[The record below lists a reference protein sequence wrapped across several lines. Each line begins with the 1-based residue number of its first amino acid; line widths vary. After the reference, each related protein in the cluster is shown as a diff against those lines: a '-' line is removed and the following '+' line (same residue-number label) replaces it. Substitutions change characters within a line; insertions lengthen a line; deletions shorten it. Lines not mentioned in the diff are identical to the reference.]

1 MEDTIMPMDG
11 VMLGF
16 MARELDEALSGGRVD
31 KVTQPEHDE
40 IILTIRNRGENHALL
55 ISASANSARMHLT
68 REKKN
73 NPLEP
78 PAFCM
83 LMRKHVL
90 GARVLA
96 IRQIDG
102 DRIAEIDFEALDEMG
117 DYAVRTLV
125 CEFMGKYSNLILTHR
140 GGKIIDSV
148 CRVTGE
154 ISRVREVLPG
164 LMYERPPQQGKLGG
178 ASLTP
183 EALARRLV
191 QSGGPADRALQNAV
205 AGLSPQTAREI
216 CLRAA
221 GDSEIRLEETDAG
234 ELAAR
239 VCALMEGFP
248 AMARPT
254 LVMDGD
260 GRAVDVTPFA
270 YLTRAA
276 FENRPMASLSE
287 AQEAYFRTRDR
298 AERIRQKAAALNRTL
313 KNNIERCE
321 KKLGL
326 QLSALQDSE
335 RMEEY
340 RVKGE
345 LLSASL
351 YQLEKGMKAVELPNY
366 YDENLAPLRIELDV
380 KLSPA
385 ANAQRYFKLY
395 QKARSAR
402 RLAAEQK
409 QRTEEELNYL
419 EGQLEN
425 LGKCG
430 EEAELFEIRAELER
444 EGYVKPSRN
453 RREMKSLPPSRPLKL
468 AASDGTVILVGK
480 NNLQNDRLTASAQL
494 NEVWL
499 HAKDMPGSHVII
511 VGEGPSEETIGE
523 AASLAAYYSKG
534 REGSRVPVDYTLR
547 RYVKKPSGAKPG
559 FVIYTHQKTL
569 YVQPR
574 EVIART

>member
-1 MEDTIMPMDG
+1 MPMDG

-16 MARELDEALSGGRVD
+16 MTRELNEKLAGGRVD
-31 KVTQPEHDE
+31 KVTQPERDE
-40 IILTIRNRGENHALL
+40 LILTIRNRGENHMLL
-55 ISASANSARMHLT
+55 VSASANSARMHLT

-78 PAFCM
+78 PTFCM

-90 GARVLA
+90 GAKVLE
-96 IRQIDG
+96 IRQIEG
-102 DRIAEIDFEALDEMG
+102 DRIAEIDFEALDDMG
-117 DYAVRTLV
+117 DYVVRTLV
-125 CEFMGKYSNLILTHR
+125 CEFMGKYSNLILTQN

-148 CRVTGE
+148 LRVTDD

-164 LMYERPPQQGKLGG
+164 LMYQRPPQQGKLNF
-178 ASLTP
+178 AALEP
-183 EALARRLV
+183 EALAKRLREAA
-191 QSGGPADRALQNAV
+191 GPAFKALQGA
-205 AGLSPQTAREI
+205 ATGLSPQTAREI
-216 CLRAA
+216 ILRAA
-221 GDSEIRLEETDAG
+221 GDSEARLEEVDVDALA
-234 ELAAR
+234 EKICALAA
-239 VCALMEGFP
+239 ALPG
-248 AMARPT
+248 MARPA
-254 LVMDGD
+254 LALDAE
-260 GRAVDVTPFA
+260 GRAVDVIPFA
-270 YLTRAA
+270 YLTRADL
-276 FENRPMASLSE
+276 ELRPMASLSE

-298 AERIRQKAAALNRTL
+298 AERIRQKASALNRVL

-326 QLSALQDSE
+326 QLNALQDSE

-340 RVKGE
+340 RIKGE

-351 YQLEKGMKAVELPNY
+351 YQVERGMKEIELPNY
-366 YDENLAPLRIELDV
+366 YAEDFAPMRIELDV

-402 RLAAEQK
+402 RLAADQK
-409 QRTEEELNYL
+409 AKTEEELAYL

-425 LGKCG
+425 LGKCT
-430 EEAELFEIRAELER
+430 EEPELFEIRQELEK

-468 AASDGTVILVGK
+468 SASDGTVILVGK
-480 NNLQNDRLTASAQL
+480 NNLQNDKLTFSAQP

-511 VGEGPSEETIGE
+511 VGENPTEKTIGE

-559 FVIYTHQKTL
+559 FVIYTHQRTL
-569 YVQPR
+569 YAAPR
-574 EVIART
+574 EVIARD

>member
-1 MEDTIMPMDG
+1 MPMDG

-16 MARELDEALSGGRVD
+16 MTRELNDKLAGGRVD
-31 KVTQPEHDE
+31 KVTQPERDE
-40 IILTIRNRGENHALL
+40 ILLTIRNRGENHLL
-55 ISASANSARMHLT
+55 LVSASANSARIHLT
-68 REKKN
+68 REKKS

-78 PAFCM
+78 PTFCM

-90 GARVLA
+90 GARVLE
-96 IRQIDG
+96 IRQVGG

-117 DYAVRTLV
+117 DYAVRTLI
-125 CEFMGKYSNLILTHR
+125 CEFMGKYSNLILTQS

-148 CRVTGE
+148 CRVTDE

-164 LMYERPPQQGKLGG
+164 LMYERPPQQGKLDS
-178 ASLTP
+178 A
-183 EALARRLV
+183 ALEPDELAARLRE
-191 QSGGPADRALQNAV
+191 SAGPAFKALQNAV
-205 AGLSPQTAREI
+205 TGLSPQTAREI
-216 CLRAA
+216 CMRAA
-221 GDSEIRLEETDAG
+221 GDSEARLEELDAAVLARRVC
-234 ELAAR
+234 ELAA
-239 VCALMEGFP
+239 AFP
-248 AMARPT
+248 SMARPM
-254 LVMDGD
+254 LVLDEEGK
-260 GRAVDVTPFA
+260 AVDVTPFA
-270 YLTRAA
+270 YLTRAGL
-276 FENRPMASLSE
+276 ESKPMSSLSE

-298 AERIRQKAAALNRTL
+298 VERIRQKASALNRVL

-326 QLSALQDSE
+326 QLNALMDSE

-351 YQLEKGMKAVELPNY
+351 YMVEKGAKSVELPNY
-366 YDENLAPLRIELDV
+366 YDPDCAPLRVELDV
-380 KLSPA
+380 KLTPA

-409 QRTEEELNYL
+409 ERTEEELAYL
-419 EGQLEN
+419 EGQMEN
-425 LGKCG
+425 LTKCT
-430 EEAELFEIRAELER
+430 EEAELYEIRAELER

-453 RREMKSLPPSRPLKL
+453 RRELKSLPPSRPLKL

-480 NNLQNDRLTASAQL
+480 NNLQNDKLTASAQPD
-494 NEVWL
+494 EVWL

-511 VGEGPSEETIGE
+511 VGENPGEQTIGE

-534 REGSRVPVDYTLR
+534 RTGSRVPVDYTLR

-574 EVIART
+574 EVIARDRV

>member
-1 MEDTIMPMDG
+1 MPMDG

-16 MARELDEALSGGRVD
+16 MTRELNEKLAGGRVD
-31 KVTQPEHDE
+31 KVTQPERDE
-40 IILTIRNRGENHALL
+40 LILTIRNKGENHMLL

-78 PAFCM
+78 PTFCM

-90 GARVLA
+90 GAKVLE
-96 IRQIDG
+96 IRQIEG

-117 DYAVRTLV
+117 DYVVRTLV
-125 CEFMGKYSNLILTHR
+125 CEFMGKYSNLILTQN
-140 GGKIIDSV
+140 GGRIIDSV
-148 CRVTGE
+148 LRVTDD

-164 LMYERPPQQGKLGG
+164 LMYQRPPQQGKLNF
-178 ASLTP
+178 AALEP
-183 EALARRLV
+183 EALAKRLREAA
-191 QSGGPADRALQNAV
+191 GPAFKALQGAV
-205 AGLSPQTAREI
+205 TGLSPQTAREI
-216 CLRAA
+216 ALRAA
-221 GDSEIRLEETDAG
+221 GDSEARLEAIDIDA
-234 ELAAR
+234 LAEK
-239 VCALMEGFP
+239 VCALAAAFP
-248 AMARPT
+248 GMARPT
-254 LVMDGD
+254 LALDAE
-260 GRAVDVTPFA
+260 GRAADVTPFA
-270 YLTRAA
+270 YLTRADL
-276 FENRPMASLSE
+276 ELRPMASLSE
-287 AQEAYFRTRDR
+287 AQEAYFHTRDR
-298 AERIRQKAAALNRTL
+298 AERIRQKASALNRVL

-326 QLSALQDSE
+326 QMNALQDSE

-340 RVKGE
+340 RIKGE

-351 YQLEKGMKAVELPNY
+351 YQVERGMKEIELPNY
-366 YDENLAPLRIELDV
+366 YAEDFAPMRIGLDV

-402 RLAAEQK
+402 RLAADQK
-409 QRTEEELNYL
+409 AKTEEELAYL

-425 LGKCG
+425 LSKCT
-430 EEAELFEIRAELER
+430 EEPELFEIRQELEK

-468 AASDGTVILVGK
+468 SASDGTVILVGK
-480 NNLQNDRLTASAQL
+480 NNLQNDKLTFSAQP

-511 VGEGPSEETIGE
+511 VGENPTEKTIGE

-559 FVIYTHQKTL
+559 FVIYTHQRTL
-569 YVQPR
+569 YAAPR
-574 EVIART
+574 EVIARD

>member
-1 MEDTIMPMDG
+1 MPMDG

-16 MARELDEALSGGRVD
+16 MTRELNERLAGGRVD
-31 KVTQPEHDE
+31 KVTQPERDE
-40 IILTIRNRGENHALL
+40 ILLTIRNRGENHLLL

-78 PAFCM
+78 PTFCM

-96 IRQIDG
+96 IRQVDG
-102 DRIAEIDFEALDEMG
+102 DRIAEIDFEGLDEMG

-125 CEFMGKYSNLILTHR
+125 CEFMGKYSNLILTHS

-148 CRVTGE
+148 CRVTDE

-164 LMYERPPQQGKLGG
+164 LMYERPPQQGKLNG
-178 ASLTP
+178 AALKP
-183 EALARRLV
+183 DELARRL
-191 QSGGPADRALQNAV
+191 QACAGPASRALQGA
-205 AGLSPQTAREI
+205 ATGFSQQTAREV

-221 GDSEIRLEETDAG
+221 GDGDIRLEQADIPALSEKI
-234 ELAAR
+234 
-239 VCALMEGFP
+239 CALTAFFP
-248 AMARPT
+248 AMARPM
-254 LVMDGD
+254 LVLDGE

-270 YLTRAA
+270 YLTRADL
-276 FENRPMASLSE
+276 ENRPMDSLSE
-287 AQEAYFRTRDR
+287 AQEAYFRTRD
-298 AERIRQKAAALNRTL
+298 AADRIHQKAGALNRVL

-326 QLSALQDSE
+326 QMNALMDSE

-351 YQLEKGMKAVELPNY
+351 NLVEKGMKAVELPNY
-366 YDENLAPLRIELDV
+366 YDENLAPLRVELDV

-409 QRTEEELNYL
+409 ARTEEELAYL

-425 LGKCG
+425 LTKCT
-430 EEAELFEIRAELER
+430 EEAELFEVRAELEQQ
-444 EGYVKPSRN
+444 GYVKPGRS
-453 RREMKSLPPSRPLKL
+453 RREMKSLPPSRPLRL
-468 AASDGTVILVGK
+468 AASDGTAILVGK
-480 NNLQNDRLTASAQL
+480 NNLQNDKLTASAQPD
-494 NEVWL
+494 EIWL

-511 VGEGPSEETIGE
+511 VGERPSEQTIGE

-534 REGSRVPVDYTLR
+534 RAGSRVPVDYTLR

-574 EVIART
+574 EVIARD

>member
-1 MEDTIMPMDG
+1 MPMDG

-16 MARELDEALSGGRVD
+16 MTRELNEKLAGGRVD
-31 KVTQPEHDE
+31 KVTQPERDE
-40 IILTIRNRGENHALL
+40 LILTIRNKGENHMLL
-55 ISASANSARMHLT
+55 VSASANSARMHLT

-78 PAFCM
+78 PTFCM

-90 GARVLA
+90 GAKVLE
-96 IRQIDG
+96 IRQIEG

-117 DYAVRTLV
+117 DYVVRTLV
-125 CEFMGKYSNLILTHR
+125 CEFMGKYSNLILTQN

-148 CRVTGE
+148 LRVTDD

-164 LMYERPPQQGKLGG
+164 LMYQRPPQQGKLNF
-178 ASLTP
+178 AALEP
-183 EALARRLV
+183 DALAKRLREAA
-191 QSGGPADRALQNAV
+191 GPAFKALQGAV
-205 AGLSPQTAREI
+205 TGLSPQTARE
-216 CLRAA
+216 LVMRAA
-221 GDSEIRLEETDAG
+221 GDSEARLEEIDIDA
-234 ELAAR
+234 LAEK
-239 VCALMEGFP
+239 VCALAAAFP
-248 AMARPT
+248 GMARPT
-254 LVMDGD
+254 LALDAE
-260 GRAVDVTPFA
+260 GRAADVTPFA
-270 YLTRAA
+270 YLTRADL
-276 FENRPMASLSE
+276 ELRPMASLSE
-287 AQEAYFRTRDR
+287 AQEAYFHTRDR
-298 AERIRQKAAALNRTL
+298 AERIRQKASALNRVL

-326 QLSALQDSE
+326 QMNALQDSE

-340 RVKGE
+340 RIKGE

-351 YQLEKGMKAVELPNY
+351 YQVERGMKEIELPNY
-366 YDENLAPLRIELDV
+366 YAEDFAPMRIELDV

-402 RLAAEQK
+402 RLAADQK
-409 QRTEEELNYL
+409 AKTEEELAYL

-425 LGKCG
+425 LSKCT
-430 EEAELFEIRAELER
+430 EEPELFEIRQELEK

-468 AASDGTVILVGK
+468 SASDGTVILVGK
-480 NNLQNDRLTASAQL
+480 NNLQNDKLTFSAQP

-511 VGEGPSEETIGE
+511 VGENPTEKTIGE

-559 FVIYTHQKTL
+559 FVIYTHQKTI
-569 YVQPR
+569 YAAPR
-574 EVIART
+574 EVIARD

>member
-1 MEDTIMPMDG
+1 
-11 VMLGF
+11 
-16 MARELDEALSGGRVD
+16 
-31 KVTQPEHDE
+31 
-40 IILTIRNRGENHALL
+40 
-55 ISASANSARMHLT
+55 MHLT

-78 PAFCM
+78 PTFCM
-83 LMRKHVL
+83 LMRKHIL
-90 GARVLA
+90 GARVLE
-96 IRQIDG
+96 IRQYAG
-102 DRIAEIDFEALDEMG
+102 DRIAEIAFEALDEMG
-117 DYAVRTLV
+117 DYTVRTLI
-125 CEFMGKYSNLILTHR
+125 CEFMGKYSNLILVQQS
-140 GGKIIDSV
+140 GKIIDSV
-148 CRVTGE
+148 CRVTDE

-164 LMYERPPQQGKLGG
+164 LMYQRPPQQGKMNYAALDKG
-178 ASLTP
+178 ALSNVL
-183 EALARRLV
+183 RV
-191 QSGGPADRALQNAV
+191 QSDPLFKALQATV
-205 AGLSPQTAREI
+205 SGLSPQTAREI
-216 CLRAA
+216 ALRAA
-221 GDSEIRLEETDAG
+221 GDESAAVDENNADA
-234 ELAAR
+234 LAEK
-239 VCALMEGFP
+239 VCAVFESLPALM
-248 AMARPT
+248 RPT
-254 LVMDGD
+254 LVRDETGK
-260 GRAVDVTPFA
+260 AVDVTPFA

-276 FENRPMASLSE
+276 LDNEPMDSLSA
-287 AQEAYFRTRDR
+287 AQEAYFKTRDK
-298 AERIRQKAAALNRTL
+298 AERLHQKAASLNRVL

-326 QLSALQDSE
+326 QMNALSDSE

-351 YQLEKGMKAVELPNY
+351 YKVEKGAKAVSLPNY
-366 YDENLAPLRIELDV
+366 YDPDCGELLVELDP

-409 QRTEEELNYL
+409 ERTEEELNYL

-425 LGKCG
+425 LGKCT
-430 EEAELFEIRAELER
+430 EEAELFEIRSELEH

-453 RREMKSLPPSRPLKL
+453 RSQMKSLAPSRPLKMF
-468 AASDGTVILVGK
+468 ASDGTVILVGK
-480 NNLQNDRLTASAQL
+480 NNLQNDKLTASAQP

-511 VGEGPSEETIGE
+511 VGENPSDQTIGE

-534 REGSRVPVDYTLR
+534 RASSRVPVDYTLR
-547 RYVKKPSGAKPG
+547 RYVKKPGGARPG

-569 YVQPR
+569 AVQPR
-574 EVIART
+574 EVIARD

>member
-1 MEDTIMPMDG
+1 MPMDG

-16 MARELDEALSGGRVD
+16 MTRELNDRLSGGRVD
-31 KVTQPEHDE
+31 KIAQPERDE
-40 IILTIRNRGENHALL
+40 ILLTIRNKGENHMLL
-55 ISASANSARMHLT
+55 ITAAANGARMHLT

-78 PAFCM
+78 PTFCM
-83 LMRKHVL
+83 LMRKHIL
-90 GARVLA
+90 GARVLE
-96 IRQIDG
+96 IRQYAG
-102 DRIAEIDFEALDEMG
+102 DRIAEIAFEALDDMG
-117 DYAVRTLV
+117 DYTVRTLI
-125 CEFMGKYSNLILTHR
+125 CEFMGKYSNLILVQQS
-140 GGKIIDSV
+140 GKIIDSV
-148 CRVTGE
+148 CRVTDE

-164 LMYERPPQQGKLGG
+164 LMYQRPPQQGKMNYAELDRG
-178 ASLTP
+178 
-183 EALARRLV
+183 ALANALRV
-191 QSGGPADRALQNAV
+191 QSGPLFKALQATV
-205 AGLSPQTAREI
+205 SGLSPQTAREI
-216 CLRAA
+216 ALRAA
-221 GDSEIRLEETDAG
+221 GDESAAVDEGNADA
-234 ELAAR
+234 LAER
-239 VCALMEGFP
+239 VCAVFEGLP
-248 AMARPT
+248 ALTRPT
-254 LVMDGD
+254 LVRDETGK
-260 GRAVDVTPFA
+260 AIDVTPFA

-276 FENRPMASLSE
+276 LDNEPMDSLSA
-287 AQEAYFRTRDR
+287 AQEAYFRTRDK
-298 AERIRQKAAALNRTL
+298 AERLHQKAASLNRVL

-326 QLSALQDSE
+326 QMNALSDSE

-351 YQLEKGMKAVELPNY
+351 YRVEKGAKAVALPNY
-366 YDENLAPLRIELDV
+366 YDPDGGELLVELDP

-409 QRTEEELNYL
+409 ERTEEELNYL

-425 LGKCG
+425 LGKCT
-430 EEAELFEIRAELER
+430 EEAELFEIRSELEH
-444 EGYVKPSRN
+444 EGYVKPSRS
-453 RREMKSLPPSRPLKL
+453 RSQMKSLAPSRPLKL
-468 AASDGTVILVGK
+468 FASDGTVILVGK
-480 NNLQNDRLTASAQL
+480 NNLQNDKLTASAQP

-511 VGEGPSEETIGE
+511 VGENPSDKTIGE

-534 REGSRVPVDYTLR
+534 RSSSRVPVDYTLR
-547 RYVKKPSGAKPG
+547 KYVKKPGGARPG

-569 YVQPR
+569 SVQPR
-574 EVIART
+574 EIIARD

>member
-1 MEDTIMPMDG
+1 MPMDG

-16 MARELDEALSGGRVD
+16 MTRELNERLAGGRVD
-31 KVTQPEHDE
+31 KITQPERDE
-40 IILTIRNRGENHALL
+40 LILTIRNRGENHMLL

-78 PAFCM
+78 PTFCM
-83 LMRKHVL
+83 LMRKHAL
-90 GARVLA
+90 GAKVLE

-102 DRIAEIDFEALDEMG
+102 DRIAEMDFEALDDMG
-117 DYAVRTLV
+117 DYVVRTLV
-125 CEFMGKYSNLILTHR
+125 CEFMGKYSNLILTQQ

-148 CRVTGE
+148 QRVTDD

-164 LMYERPPQQGKLGG
+164 LMYQRPPQQGKLNF
-178 ASLTP
+178 AALEP
-183 EALARRLV
+183 DALARRLRE
-191 QSGGPADRALQNAV
+191 SAGPAWKALQAAV
-205 AGLSPQTAREI
+205 TGLSPQTARE
-216 CLRAA
+216 LLMRAA
-221 GDSEIRLEETDAG
+221 GDGEARLEQLDPAALAEKICA
-234 ELAAR
+234 LAA
-239 VCALMEGFP
+239 ALPG
-248 AMARPT
+248 MARPT
-254 LVMDGD
+254 LALDAE
-260 GRAVDVTPFA
+260 GRAADVMPFA
-270 YLTRAA
+270 YLTRAGLELRA
-276 FENRPMASLSE
+276 MPSLSE
-287 AQEAYFRTRDR
+287 AQEAYFHTRDR
-298 AERIRQKAAALNRTL
+298 AERIHQKSSALNRVL

-326 QLSALQDSE
+326 QLNALQDSE

-351 YQLEKGMKAVELPNY
+351 YQVPRGAKAVELPNY
-366 YDENLAPLRIELDV
+366 YAEDMAPMRIELDV

-409 QRTEEELNYL
+409 ARTEEELAYL

-425 LGKCG
+425 LSKST
-430 EEAELFEIRAELER
+430 EEAELFEIRQELER

-453 RREMKSLPPSRPLKL
+453 RREMKSLPPSQPLKL

-480 NNLQNDRLTASAQL
+480 NNLQNDKLTFSAQPD
-494 NEVWL
+494 EVWL

-511 VGEGPSEETIGE
+511 VGENPTEKTIGE

-534 REGSRVPVDYTLR
+534 RAGSRVPVDYTLR

-569 YVQPR
+569 FVQPR
-574 EVIART
+574 EVIARD

>member
-1 MEDTIMPMDG
+1 MPMDG

-16 MARELDEALSGGRVD
+16 MTRELNEKLAGGRVD
-31 KVTQPEHDE
+31 KVTQPERDE
-40 IILTIRNRGENHALL
+40 ILLTIRNRGENHMLL

-78 PAFCM
+78 PTFCM

-90 GARVLA
+90 GARVLE
-96 IRQIDG
+96 IRQIEG

-125 CEFMGKYSNLILTHR
+125 CEFMGKYSNLILTQQ

-148 CRVTGE
+148 ARVTDD

-164 LMYERPPQQGKLGG
+164 LMYQRPPQQGKLNF
-178 ASLTP
+178 A
-183 EALARRLV
+183 ALEENGLAARLRESAGL
-191 QSGGPADRALQNAV
+191 AWKALQGAV
-205 AGLSPQTAREI
+205 TGLSPQTARELL
-216 CLRAA
+216 LRSV
-221 GDSEIRLEETDAG
+221 GDTDLRLEETDVDALAG
-234 ELAAR
+234 RL
-239 VCALMEGFP
+239 CALIESLPGLAKPMLVLDAEGK
-248 AMARPT
+248 AA
-254 LVMDGD
+254 
-260 GRAVDVTPFA
+260 DVTPFA
-270 YLTRAA
+270 YLTRADM
-276 FENRPMASLSE
+276 ENRPMASLSE

-298 AERIRQKAAALNRTL
+298 AERIHQKASSLSRVL

-326 QLSALQDSE
+326 QMNALQDSE

-351 YQLEKGMKAVELPNY
+351 YQVEKGMKAVELPNY
-366 YDENLAPLRIELDV
+366 YAEDLAPLRIELDV

-409 QRTEEELNYL
+409 ARTEEELSYL

-425 LGKCG
+425 LAKCT
-430 EEAELFEIRAELER
+430 EENELFEIRAELEQQ
-444 EGYVKPSRN
+444 GYVKPSRN

-480 NNLQNDRLTASAQL
+480 NNLQNDKLTGSAQP

-511 VGEGPSEETIGE
+511 VGENPTDQTIGE

-534 REGSRVPVDYTLR
+534 RAGSRVPVDYTLR

-569 YVQPR
+569 HVQPR
-574 EVIART
+574 EVIARD

>member
-1 MEDTIMPMDG
+1 MPMDG

-16 MARELDEALSGGRVD
+16 MTRELNEKLAGGRVD
-31 KVTQPEHDE
+31 KIAQPERDE
-40 IILTIRNRGENHALL
+40 ILLTIRNRGENHVLL
-55 ISASANSARMHLT
+55 VSASANSARMHLT

-78 PAFCM
+78 PTFCM

-90 GARVLA
+90 GARVLE
-96 IRQIDG
+96 IRQIGG

-125 CEFMGKYSNLILTHR
+125 CEFMGKYSNLILTQS

-148 CRVTGE
+148 SRVTDE

-164 LMYERPPQQGKLGG
+164 LMYERPPQQDKLDFS
-178 ASLTP
+178 ALEP
-183 EALARRLV
+183 DALAARLRE
-191 QSGGPADRALQNAV
+191 SGGPAFKALQNAV
-205 AGLSPQTAREI
+205 TGLSPQTAREI

-221 GDSEIRLEETDAG
+221 GDSEAWLEEVD
-234 ELAAR
+234 LAALAQR
-239 VCALMEGFP
+239 VCDLAAMFP
-248 AMARPT
+248 RMARPT
-254 LVMDGD
+254 LVLDAE
-260 GRAVDVTPFA
+260 GRAADVTPFA
-270 YLTRAA
+270 YLTRAG

-287 AQEAYFRTRDR
+287 AQEAYFHTRDR
-298 AERIRQKAAALNRTL
+298 AERIKQKAGALNRVL

-326 QLSALQDSE
+326 QMNALMDSE

-351 YQLEKGMKAVELPNY
+351 YMVEKGAKAVELPNY
-366 YDENLAPLRIELDV
+366 YDPDCAPLRVELDV

-409 QRTEEELNYL
+409 ERTEEELSYL

-425 LGKCG
+425 LSKCT
-430 EEAELFEIRAELER
+430 EEPELFEIRAELEK
-444 EGYVKPSRN
+444 EGYVKPNRS
-453 RREMKSLPPSRPLKL
+453 RREMKSLPPSRPMKL
-468 AASDGTVILVGK
+468 EASDGTVILVGK
-480 NNLQNDRLTASAQL
+480 NNLQNDRLTASAQPD
-494 NEVWL
+494 EVWL

-511 VGEGPSEETIGE
+511 VGETPSDQTVLE

-574 EVIART
+574 QVIARD

>member
-1 MEDTIMPMDG
+1 MPMDG

-16 MARELDEALSGGRVD
+16 MTRELNEKLAGGRVD
-31 KVTQPEHDE
+31 KVTQPERDE
-40 IILTIRNRGENHALL
+40 LILTIRNKGENHMLL
-55 ISASANSARMHLT
+55 VSASANSARMHLT

-78 PAFCM
+78 PTFCM

-90 GARVLA
+90 GAKVNE

-117 DYAVRTLV
+117 DYVIRTLV
-125 CEFMGKYSNLILTHR
+125 CEFMGKYSNLILTQN

-148 CRVTGE
+148 LRVTDE

-164 LMYERPPQQGKLGG
+164 LTYQRPPQQGKLNFAALEADALEARLRG
-178 ASLTP
+178 AD
-183 EALARRLV
+183 
-191 QSGGPADRALQNAV
+191 GPAFKALQGAV
-205 AGLSPQTAREI
+205 TGLSPQTAREI
-216 CLRAA
+216 MLRAA
-221 GDSEIRLEETDAG
+221 GDSEARLEEVDVRA
-234 ELAAR
+234 LAEK
-239 VCALMEGFP
+239 VCALAAAFP
-248 AMARPT
+248 GLARPT
-254 LVMDGD
+254 LALDAD
-260 GRAVDVTPFA
+260 GRAADVTPFA
-270 YLTRAA
+270 YLTRAG
-276 FENRPMASLSE
+276 FEQRPMPSLSE

-298 AERIRQKAAALNRTL
+298 AERIRQKASALNRVL
-313 KNNIERCE
+313 KNNVERCE

-351 YQLEKGMKAVELPNY
+351 YQVERGMKEIELPNY
-366 YDENLAPLRIELDV
+366 YAEDLAPLRIELDV

-402 RLAAEQK
+402 RLAADQK
-409 QRTEEELNYL
+409 AKTEEELNYL

-425 LGKCG
+425 LAKCG
-430 EEAELFEIRAELER
+430 EEAELFEIRQELEK
-444 EGYVKPSRN
+444 EGYVKPSHN
-453 RREMKSLPPSRPLKL
+453 RREMKNLPPSRPLKL
-468 AASDGTVILVGK
+468 NASDGTVILVGK
-480 NNLQNDRLTASAQL
+480 NNMQNDKLTFSAQP

-511 VGEGPSEETIGE
+511 VGENPTEKTIGE

-569 YVQPR
+569 YAAPR
-574 EVIART
+574 EVIARD

>member
-1 MEDTIMPMDG
+1 MPMDG

-16 MARELDEALSGGRVD
+16 MTRELNEKLAGGRVD
-31 KVTQPEHDE
+31 KVTQPERDE
-40 IILTIRNRGENHALL
+40 LILTIRNKGENHMLL
-55 ISASANSARMHLT
+55 VSASANSARMHLT
-68 REKKN
+68 REKKS

-78 PAFCM
+78 PVFCM

-90 GARVLA
+90 GAKVVE
-96 IRQIDG
+96 IRQVGG

-117 DYAVRTLV
+117 DYVIRTLV
-125 CEFMGKYSNLILTHR
+125 CEFMGKYSNLILTQN

-148 CRVTGE
+148 LRVTDD

-164 LMYERPPQQGKLGG
+164 LMYQRPPQQGKLDF
-178 ASLTP
+178 ARLEP
-183 EALARRLV
+183 DALEKRLRE
-191 QSGGPADRALQNAV
+191 SAGPAFKALQGAV
-205 AGLSPQTAREI
+205 TGLSPQSAREI
-216 CLRAA
+216 MMRAA
-221 GDSEIRLEETDAG
+221 GDSEARLEETDVAA
-234 ELAAR
+234 LAEK
-239 VCALMEGFP
+239 VCALVAALPG
-248 AMARPT
+248 MARPT
-254 LVMDGD
+254 LVLDAD
-260 GRAVDVTPFA
+260 GRAADVTPFA
-270 YLTRAA
+270 YLTRAGM
-276 FENRPMASLSE
+276 ELQPMASLSE

-298 AERIRQKAAALNRTL
+298 AERIRQKASALNRVL
-313 KNNIERCE
+313 KNNVERCE

-326 QLSALQDSE
+326 QLNALQDSE

-351 YQLEKGMKAVELPNY
+351 YQVERGMKEIELPNY
-366 YDENLAPLRIELDV
+366 YAEDFAPMRIELDV

-402 RLAAEQK
+402 RLAADQK
-409 QRTEEELNYL
+409 AKTEEELAYL

-425 LGKCG
+425 LSKCT
-430 EEAELFEIRAELER
+430 EEAELFEIRQELEK

-468 AASDGTVILVGK
+468 SASDGTVILVGK
-480 NNLQNDRLTASAQL
+480 NNLQNDKLTFSAQP

-511 VGEGPSEETIGE
+511 VGENPTDKTIGE

-547 RYVKKPSGAKPG
+547 RYVRKPSGAKPG
-559 FVIYTHQKTL
+559 FVIYTHQKTI
-569 YVQPR
+569 YAAPR
-574 EVIART
+574 EVIARD